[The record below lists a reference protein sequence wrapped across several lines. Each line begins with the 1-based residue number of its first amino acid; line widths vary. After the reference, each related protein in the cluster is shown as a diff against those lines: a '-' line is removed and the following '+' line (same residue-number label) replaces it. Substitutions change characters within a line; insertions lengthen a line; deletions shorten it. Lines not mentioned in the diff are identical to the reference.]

1 MLVRNL
7 CKASFWIGVVV
18 ALAVDVLW
26 VWRGEFPVDEY
37 FFYLACNYNIFC
49 ATLIIVTFL
58 SIYQR
63 SWIIFGANVMLL
75 VAYVFSMGQEIS
87 IPFFIP
93 PVLDDALL
101 AFASRFPFSPE
112 VRVTIEKFALLIF
125 EALVYFIFVKVNEY
139 LRARYG

>member
-1 MLVRNL
+1 MQYILV
-7 CKASFWIGVVV
+7 
-18 ALAVDVLW
+18 
-26 VWRGEFPVDEY
+26 
-37 FFYLACNYNIFC
+37 CNYNIFS
-49 ATLIIVTFL
+49 ATLIIVTLL
-58 SIYQR
+58 SIYQK
-63 SWIIFGANVMLL
+63 SGVIFGANVML
-75 VAYVFSMGQEIS
+75 VAVYVFSMGQEIS